1 MNKVNIIAIVLS
13 ILFLLFVINL
23 VRKKRLQ
30 ESYSLIW
37 IILGIIFIIIAS
49 NFKLVDTLSGLVGI
63 YYSPIFLGYVLIF
76 FIILICIHF
85 SISLS
90 KRSTQTKNIIQ
101 ETALLKNEIENLK
114 KRINELTAQKNKEK

>member
-1 MNKVNIIAIVLS
+1 MNKVNIIAIILS

-49 NFKLVDTLSGLVGI
+49 NFKLVDSLSALIGI
-63 YYSPIFLGYVLIF
+63 YYSPMFLGYVLIF

-101 ETALLKNEIENLK
+101 ETALLKNELDKLK
-114 KRINELTAQKNKEK
+114 KQINELKAQLNKE

>member
-1 MNKVNIIAIVLS
+1 MNKVNVIAIILS

-49 NFKLVDTLSGLVGI
+49 NFRLVDALSALVGI